1 MNKHH
6 EGLLKIIK
14 KNSGKPDKDFDIQK
28 YHGSRELM
36 YWISIPTLRKIAK
49 EWKSKNNGISL
60 KEFVSVLDSLNK
72 GESYTE
78 KAFAGMLQK
87 SMKKHKLD
95 PLLYDKW
102 LENVHGWACIDSLC
116 QSSFSAEDLLS
127 EWNKWKKLLV
137 DFSKSKNISKR
148 RASLVFLT
156 TPVSQSADK
165 RLSDLA
171 FENID
176 RLKHEKDILI
186 TKAIS
191 WILRS
196 LVKHHKKEVSKYL
209 EDSKESLPKIAI
221 RETKNKITYGIKSYK
236 KK

>member
-1 MNKHH
+1 M
-6 EGLLKIIK
+6 
-14 KNSGKPDKDFDIQK
+14 
-28 YHGSRELM
+28 
-36 YWISIPTLRKIAK
+36 
-49 EWKSKNNGISL
+49 
-60 KEFVSVLDSLNK
+60 
-72 GESYTE
+72 
-78 KAFAGMLQK
+78 
-87 SMKKHKLD
+87 
-95 PLLYDKW
+95 
-102 LENVHGWACIDSLC
+102 
-116 QSSFSAEDLLS
+116 
-127 EWNKWKKLLV
+127 
-137 DFSKSKNISKR
+137 
-148 RASLVFLT
+148 VFLT